1 MQTSRFQIGLIAAL
15 SCGLGLTLSTGTA
28 IGYPAGSS
36 VSYGSNPIVSSGGL
50 VLSDEST
57 SLFTAPADQDV
68 IVTDVLLSS
77 NTNIYCM
84 RAHQSTLTLSSGTVV
99 GQFDTSSPWAK
110 QHYDWDSSAGLSVN
124 HTYGSGVRV
133 PAGETLT
140 LSASTSWSVGSCSGE
155 YGVAYS
161 ISGYQSQP

>member
-15 SCGLGLTLSTGTA
+15 SCALGLALSTSTA
-28 IGYPAGSS
+28 IGYPAGPS
-36 VSYGSNPIVSSGGL
+36 VSYGSNPIISSGG
-50 VLSDEST
+50 VVYPDEST

-77 NTNIYCM
+77 SSNSYCM

-99 GQFDTSSPWAK
+99 GKFDTSSSWAK
-110 QHYDWDSSAGLSVN
+110 QYSDWTSSPGLSVN

-133 PAGETLT
+133 PAGETLM
-140 LSASTSWSVGSCSGE
+140 LSASTSWNVGSCSGI
-155 YGVAYS
+155 YGVSYS

>member
-1 MQTSRFQIGLIAAL
+1 M
-15 SCGLGLTLSTGTA
+15 
-28 IGYPAGSS
+28 
-36 VSYGSNPIVSSGGL
+36 
-50 VLSDEST
+50 LSDESV
-57 SLFTAPADQDV
+57 SLFIAPADQDV

-77 NTNIYCM
+77 SSDSYCI

-99 GQFDTSSPWAK
+99 GQFDTSSSWAK
-110 QHYDWDSSAGLSVN
+110 QYADWDSSPGMSVN
-124 HTYGSGVRV
+124 HAYGSGVRV

-140 LSASTSWSVGSCSGE
+140 LSASTSWSVGSCSGT